1 MQLTQAQ
8 ILASTGFINYSDV
21 KRLKFIL
28 DSLQENIPAGG
39 SVLDVGCG
47 NGIITRSLG
56 KAGFNVKGIDISEKA
71 IEKAKSTN
79 NLPNVTFTVVSAEEL
94 AVSQQRYDCVICSEV
109 LEHLNQ
115 PQDLLKVLYQ
125 SLEENGILVVTVPNG
140 QGPRE
145 FFVTRPIITLQKKN
159 NLLWKFVQRLK
170 ATLGYTGTT
179 VQSDATDLT
188 HIQFFT
194 KKSLNALAENNLF
207 HIKKMGKT
215 NFVEN
220 VFPFSF
226 LTKRS
231 TLLQKF
237 DCIIADLLPYSL
249 NSGFVSVWKKK

>member
-8 ILASTGFINYSDV
+8 ILASSGFTNYSDV

-28 DSLQENIPAGG
+28 DSLRENIPPCGN
-39 SVLDVGCG
+39 VLDVGCG

-56 KAGFNVKGIDISEKA
+56 KAGFKVNGIDISEKA
-71 IEKAKSTN
+71 IEKAKFAN
-79 NLPNVTFTVVSAEEL
+79 DLPNVKFTVVSAEEL
-94 AVSQQRYDCVICSEV
+94 AVSPHRYDCVICSEV

-125 SLEENGILVVTVPNG
+125 SLEEDGIMIVTVPNG

-145 FFVTRPIITLQKKN
+145 LFITRPIITMQKKN

-170 ATLGYTGTT
+170 TALGYTGTT
-179 VQSDATDLT
+179 VQSDAADLT

-194 KKSLNALAENNLF
+194 KKSLNTLAEDNLF
-207 HIKKMGKT
+207 QIKKMGKT

-220 VFPFSF
+220 VFPFSII
-226 LTKRS
+226 TKRII
-231 TLLQKF
+231 LLQKF
-237 DCIIADLLPYSL
+237 DCIVADLLPYSFT
-249 NSGFVSVWKKK
+249 SGFVSVWKKQ